1 MATTREQI
9 ERIGGN
15 PSKPWQKYH
24 KSRKW
29 LKEQMNRFLRR
40 NGKKID
46 DDESN
51 FKKGGK
57 PFKGYE
63 Y

>member
-9 ERIGGN
+9 ERLEGN
-15 PSKPWQKYH
+15 PEKPWKRFH

-40 NGKKID
+40 KGKVID
-46 DDESN
+46 EDDVG
-51 FKKGGK
+51 FKKGQK
-57 PFKGYE
+57 PLHGYE